1 MKRWKKEDLIRSRI
15 LLGLSGLFL
24 LIGLV
29 VSLVVKPVSA
39 MDANTSVK
47 TNTSDMHGMWV
58 SYSDFKD
65 LGFYNKKK
73 GTFQKNA
80 DKFFKQLKAN
90 QINTVFF
97 HVVPCNDSIYPSKYL
112 DYSSSM
118 FAKDPN
124 YDALE
129 ILIEVAHANGIAFH
143 AWINPYRKNMNGKI
157 YNPQKKASTT
167 RILRIIKE
175 LTRNYEIDGVHFD
188 DYFYPS
194 KTKGNDYYKVSIK
207 KRKKYVNRMV
217 KSVYK
222 TLKKLDANIIFS
234 ISPAGNIEY
243 AKSLGCD
250 LKTWLSK
257 DGYVDLIIP
266 QIYWSENYRVGGK
279 RVNMY
284 KDRLLQWV
292 DLNKNNT
299 PMMIGLGFYRAGVG
313 DYCDLGWKKR
323 NDNLVRQIKLLRK
336 NQCQGYVLFTARFL
350 NEKNARKELK
360 NYNKYLSEL
369 RTETWKKIESN
380 P

>member
-1 MKRWKKEDLIRSRI
+1 MKRWKKEDLIRGRI
-15 LLGLSGLFL
+15 LLGLSALFL
-24 LIGLV
+24 IIGFL

-39 MDANTSVK
+39 MDANTSVQ

-65 LGFYNKKK
+65 LGLYNKKK
-73 GTFQKNA
+73 ATFTKNA
-80 DKFFKQLKAN
+80 DKLFKQLKAN

-97 HVVPCNDSIYPSKYL
+97 HVAPCNDAIYPSKYL

-118 FAKDPN
+118 FAKNPK

-129 ILIEVAHANGIAFH
+129 ILIEKAHENGIAFH

-157 YNPQKKASTT
+157 YNPQKKASTN
-167 RILRIIKE
+167 RILRIVKE
-175 LTRNYEIDGVHFD
+175 LTRNYEIDGIHFD

-207 KRKKYVNRMV
+207 NRKKYVNRMV

-222 TLKKLDANIIFS
+222 ALKKLDTDIIFS
-234 ISPAGNIEY
+234 ISPAGNVEY

-250 LKTWLSK
+250 LNTWLSK

-266 QIYWSENYRVGGK
+266 QIYWSENYRVNGK

-284 KDRLLQWV
+284 KDRLLQWIA
-292 DLNKNNT
+292 LNKNQT

-350 NEKNARKELK
+350 NEKKAKKELK
-360 NYNKYLSEL
+360 NYNKYLSE
-369 RTETWKKIESN
+369 
-380 P
+380 